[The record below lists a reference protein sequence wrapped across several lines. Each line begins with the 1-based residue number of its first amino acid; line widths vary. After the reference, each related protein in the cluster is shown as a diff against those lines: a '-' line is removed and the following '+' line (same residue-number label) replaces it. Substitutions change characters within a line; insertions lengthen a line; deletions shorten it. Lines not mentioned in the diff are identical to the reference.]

1 LIAPGQVIA
10 TITGH
15 IPDLTNNQPL
25 IRVNNIEL
33 GASRGTTTV
42 SWDVFTGSRST
53 QGGSNVDYS
62 FTNLPQ
68 GDISLAMQTGPGAA
82 AEGTIT
88 SNDAFEALK
97 LAMGLTQL
105 ERSVSPYELISAD
118 VNQDGRVSTYDAYA
132 IAQIALGKANAL
144 SPKFVFLEA
153 DQNLSSINRR
163 SVFYDDVADLRYLQD
178 GQYHVDLIGVLL
190 GDVNHSYV

>member
-1 LIAPGQVIA
+1 
-10 TITGH
+10 
-15 IPDLTNNQPL
+15 
-25 IRVNNIEL
+25 
-33 GASRGTTTV
+33 
-42 SWDVFTGSRST
+42 
-53 QGGSNVDYS
+53 
-62 FTNLPQ
+62 
-68 GDISLAMQTGPGAA
+68 MQTGPGAA